1 MCGRF
6 AQPIPL
12 STLKIFF
19 DIEKILN
26 ETPPS
31 YNIAPSQDIMTI
43 TSEKGKT
50 LRTMT
55 WGLIPGWARGKTS
68 SFKPLINA
76 RAETVHE
83 KPSFRSALKQ
93 RRCLIPAGGFY
104 EWKNEGKEKIP
115 YYIKSAHG
123 ELMAFGGIYE
133 KHISEENEEI
143 LTCAI
148 ITTTAN
154 KLFEEIHERMPLIIK
169 KEDIDLWL
177 ATTIDLKDIA
187 PLLQPITDSEI
198 EYYRVNREVNSPQ
211 NNSSELILPE

>member
-12 STLKIFF
+12 STLKVFF
-19 DIEKILN
+19 DIGKILN

-55 WGLIPGWARGKTS
+55 WGLIPGWARDKTS

-76 RAETVHE
+76 RAETVHD
-83 KPSFRSALKQ
+83 KPSFRSAFKQ

-104 EWKNEGKEKIP
+104 EWKKEGKEKIP

-123 ELMAFGGIYE
+123 GPMAFGGIYE
-133 KHISEENEEI
+133 KHISEE
-143 LTCAI
+143 
-148 ITTTAN
+148 TAQFN
-154 KLFEEIHERMPLIIK
+154 SMP
-169 KEDIDLWL
+169 D
-177 ATTIDLKDIA
+177 
-187 PLLQPITDSEI
+187 
-198 EYYRVNREVNSPQ
+198 Y
-211 NNSSELILPE
+211 

>member
-6 AQPIPL
+6 AQPIPI
-12 STLKIFF
+12 STLKVFF
-19 DIEKILN
+19 DIQKILT

-31 YNIAPSQDIMTI
+31 YNIAPSQKIMTI
-43 TSEKGKT
+43 TSEKEKT
-50 LRTMT
+50 LKTMT

-68 SFKPLINA
+68 PLKPLINA

-83 KPSFRSALKQ
+83 KPAFRSAFKQ

-104 EWKNEGKEKIP
+104 EWKKEGKEKIP
-115 YYIKSAHG
+115 YYIKSAQG
-123 ELMAFGGIYE
+123 EPMAFGGIYE
-133 KHISEENEEI
+133 KYISEENEEI

-154 KLFEEIHERMPLIIK
+154 KRFMEIHDRMPLIIR

-177 ATTIDLKDIA
+177 APAIDLKDLE
-187 PLLQPITDSEI
+187 PVLLPVSDDAI
-198 EYYRVNREVNSPQ
+198 EYYRVSRKVNSPAKQ
-211 NNSSELILPE
+211 QP

>member
-12 STLKIFF
+12 STLKVFF

-55 WGLIPGWARGKTS
+55 WGLIPGWARDKTS

-83 KPSFRSALKQ
+83 KPAFRSAFKQ

-104 EWKNEGKEKIP
+104 EWKKEGKEKIP
-115 YYIKSAHG
+115 YYIKSAQG
-123 ELMAFGGIYE
+123 EPMAFGGIYE
-133 KHISEENEEI
+133 KYISEENDEI

-148 ITTTAN
+148 ITTNAN
-154 KLFEEIHERMPLIIK
+154 KRFMEIHDRMPLIIR

-177 ATTIDLKDIA
+177 APAIDLKDLEPVLI
-187 PLLQPITDSEI
+187 PVTDDAL
-198 EYYRVNREVNSPQ
+198 EYNRVNREVNSPF
-211 NNSSELILPE
+211 N